1 MSSFPSQE
9 NRPLKKPRLGPPDV
23 YPQDTKQKEDELT
36 ATSVKHGFNNSPPI
50 GWDEY
55 GSARR
60 ENISQEKFGKD
71 FISVLNKKTEINTF
85 QDTTKKKQMPTK
97 DIFWPAAKNQSAMR
111 AWFKD
116 LAGNKPLSLLGRK
129 VPTFNKKEEVF
140 STLCEFSVPMTK
152 AAWFIKMTAAYNV
165 AVQEKMKQRRQM
177 VDQSMEWCQA
187 ITKYLRDQIQKIQEP
202 HSGPGSTAGFL
213 TVSQP
218 DPNQALRQWHYT
230 CKLDRHMYDEGLLD
244 RFEFLNWLIDLM
256 EKMKQ
261 NEDTVFKLLMAQILL
276 YMEEIALSVILSR
289 RLSHFSAKKIAQLC
303 NEADCMPPRTD
314 SPMLT
319 NGTTGISSNQIL
331 PQNPLS
337 AVFALYNNCP
347 QHRGIVLSL
356 CATVQI
362 VTLLCPTALVWN
374 SLGDGKSSSFL
385 CGSPLDLLPCAPS
398 SLPMPQGPQNMQI
411 RAQIRMLENQIRQR
425 GRAAEL
431 RWSSDKCQQ
440 STKGNTITRVLEVL
454 DTLDRHNFDKED
466 TVNSL
471 DTLYHKIF
479 TANQVKDSS
488 EEDELLPKPFI
499 SDEPIIHLLIDW
511 AVSIRRSGIYRAV
524 VVAKLLEK
532 RQLEVRSEK
541 FSESQA
547 LDDKE
552 SVGSDSLVPSGT
564 PYFQAILMS
573 YLDEQAP
580 SLDDNPNENDRQG
593 FANLI
598 QLFSELIRHDVFSHD
613 AYMCF
618 LISRGDLMS
627 SPSVMTVT
635 TDCIDLSSIK
645 SQNESVKHEP
655 QDDFKVDIMDMHT
668 AVELSDF
675 GSLFGTGKDEQ
686 RTSPEEP
693 ASVKSVMSE
702 KEPHHTNP
710 ALPSSDQQQKGPS
723 RHMLYAQHFPIP
735 YEDSIHECNQRM
747 IVLYGVGKARDDAK
761 HVVKKISKEVLKMFS
776 KKNCVDIISGE
787 LGRVKKRKEKDA
799 NDSLSNVSMNF
810 ENVFEGIF
818 NKFQKLSYHD
828 QHFVTAQC
836 RNVVLEEISNFTA
849 GSSLYLP
856 LVENVSY
863 LFDLM
868 EYSLNIYGL
877 LDFSVQL
884 LKELSIV
891 EETLL
896 EQKSSLVGNYT
907 TSLCLCIVGVFRKYH
922 AYLLVSPDLTITAF
936 EGLISVVR
944 KIYNPSDCSSSER
957 CILAYLY
964 DAYTSCNYLKD
975 KFCDM
980 FSNPYRKMKMTLY
993 ATITPSAS
1001 NKLWNPS
1008 FMVNF
1013 MNQPYIKIPLDDTVV
1028 NDLRENPAHR
1038 YSFVC
1043 NAMLHICNTQETDR
1057 LNELSILC
1065 AELTAR
1071 CNALS
1076 SEWLGVLQ
1084 ALCFSCATSC
1094 GFIDILT
1101 QIDVSD
1107 MSIHDSLAVFTAILI
1122 ARHCFSLQDLVVHVV
1137 LPSLLSARPTAS
1149 GDQDAENGAR
1159 LTCHILLRLFKTSD
1173 MTLTSPGLR
1182 PGSKTPCNIKRSCDK
1197 HLLAAAHDSITV
1209 GPVLAVLKAMLVLSD
1224 LCSDEMRTKS
1234 GSSSKKEDKEDIF
1247 HSLLS
1252 SIEDEEDMDMIMG
1265 PSKRKHGME
1274 SAGLSDFAR
1283 HALRE
1288 MCKQDWVQEKFLKD
1302 PEGVQSSDLLLDNML
1317 SNKQAQQL
1325 LQMICYPNGV
1335 PNQVDGSEPDVKQII
1350 QRVLQTLDMWG
1361 LRVSL
1366 LELQLL
1372 FKQATT
1378 QSDTNVLLDNIAK
1391 GTIELF
1397 HRQTETSRHAEM
1409 DSNQQKPDPDAIWL
1423 VGPLISKLPSQVQG
1437 RVLKLSGN
1445 VLESGN
1451 NFHSKGRDKERSQR
1465 SKSLLSHQPFLCL
1478 ILTCLKGQDEQR
1490 EVLLNSLLS
1499 QLERFINNCKEALD
1513 KTPDEFKVRANIHE
1527 ALLLK
1532 LSLVGGM
1539 FDTIQ
1544 RNMSNTTD
1552 WAQLL
1557 LQLVTSGIVENQSN
1571 SELFTVILDMLSVLI
1586 HGTLVTEG
1594 SDRGEDIN
1602 KMYTNLIKKLRKE
1615 LGDKQSDSIDKIR
1628 QLLPIPK
1635 RFFEVISCEAHGTQ
1649 MDSKGNKYDGFG
1661 KKEGFQVAK
1670 KEKISP
1676 WEVIEGYKNP
1686 PPLSWHFFGAVK
1698 QEKKPLKYEDQHRL
1712 LLYHTHSLRQPL
1724 AHFLDPPS
1732 LPPEDLE
1739 PVPEKTEDKPKEVSE
1754 NHHQDINKKKKP
1766 KKKTNRTNSGGGQG
1780 GYNIQPPV
1788 RQYQPS
1794 NWYPSQP
1801 QQHPQFYSNQPMP
1814 AGPRFEAPPYGM
1826 QSMTPSK
1833 MALQQMIRTRH
1844 PGNMHQWTNSNQQ
1857 SMQALQLLQK
1867 QHSHR
1872 MVRQQIRQSFQNHNR
1887 GISSDGGQGMF
1898 SGGMHSMNQSQVGIS
1913 QNYGPSYNIP
1923 QQSTSMDPGM
1933 ITQGSYNQSYNG
1945 AQGSGMMPQGGFIPQ
1960 QQQPTQQHFSQPSN
1974 RMMVPSQMQGGQTT
1988 MGSGNSNYTQM
1999 GPSGIPQSNYMQN
2012 IPSNPQQLQQIR
2024 QQQQQQ
2030 QQRLMAMKRQSM
2042 SNPGQQPGAQQQ
2054 QNAALMAQI
2063 QQQMA
2068 PNQYGSYPN
2077 QQRF

>member
-1 MSSFPSQE
+1 MSAFPSQE

-71 FISVLNKKTEINTF
+71 FISVLNKKTEINTL

-116 LAGNKPLSLLGRK
+116 LAGNKPLSVLGRK

-140 STLCEFSVPMTK
+140 STLCEFAVPMTK
-152 AAWFIKMTAAYNV
+152 AAWFIKMFAAYNV
-165 AVQEKMKQRRQM
+165 AVQEKMKQRRQL
-177 VDQSMEWCQA
+177 VDQAMEWYQA
-187 ITKYLRDQIQKIQEP
+187 ITKYLREQIQKIQEP

-218 DPNQALRQWHYT
+218 DPNQALKQWHYT
-230 CKLDRHMYDEGLLD
+230 CKLARHMYDEGLLD
-244 RFEFLNWLIDLM
+244 RHEYLNWLIDLI

-276 YMEEIALSVILSR
+276 FMEEITRSVILSR
-289 RLSHFSAKKIAQLC
+289 RLAHFSAKKIAQLC
-303 NEADCMPPRTD
+303 NDADCMPPRTD

-319 NGTTGISSNQIL
+319 NGSNGMTSSQIIT
-331 PQNPLS
+331 QNPLS
-337 AVFALYNNCP
+337 AVFAQYNNCP

-356 CATVQI
+356 CATLQI
-362 VTLLCPTALVWN
+362 ISLLCPSSLVWN

-411 RAQIRMLENQIRQR
+411 RAQIRTVENQIRQR
-425 GRAAEL
+425 GRAVEL

-466 TVNSL
+466 TSNSL

-479 TANQVKDSS
+479 TATQPKDSS
-488 EEDELLPKPFI
+488 EEDELIPEPFI

-511 AVSIRRSGIYRAV
+511 AVSTRRSGIYRAV

-532 RQLEVRSEK
+532 RQFELKNED
-541 FSESQA
+541 FESMECEGG
-547 LDDKE
+547 LGED
-552 SVGSDSLVPSGT
+552 VLVSYET
-564 PYFQAILMS
+564 PLFQGVLMS
-573 YLDEQAP
+573 YLDDKAP
-580 SLDDNPNENDRQG
+580 VIDDTPNDIDRQA

-627 SPSVMTVT
+627 SPLVMSAT

-645 SQNESVKHEP
+645 SQNESVKHETP
-655 QDDFKVDIMDMHT
+655 DDFKVDIMDMHT
-668 AVELSDF
+668 MESTDF

-686 RTSPEEP
+686 RTSPEAP
-693 ASVKSVMSE
+693 ASVKSVISE
-702 KEPHHTNP
+702 KETHHPNP
-710 ALPSSDQQQKGPS
+710 NALNSEQQPKGPS
-723 RHMLYAQHFPIP
+723 RHMLFAQHFPIP
-735 YEDSIHECNQRM
+735 YEDSVHECNQRTV
-747 IVLYGVGKARDDAK
+747 VLYGVGKARDDAK

-776 KKNCVDIISGE
+776 KKNCVDVLSGE
-787 LGRVKKRKEKDA
+787 LCRVKKRKEKDS
-799 NDSLSNVSMNF
+799 NDFASNISMNF
-810 ENVFEGIF
+810 ESVFDGIF
-818 NKFQKLSYHD
+818 NKFQKLSFHD

-836 RNVVLEEISNFTA
+836 RNLVLDEIKNFTA
-849 GSSLYLP
+849 LSLTYLP

-884 LKELSIV
+884 LKELSNV
-891 EETLL
+891 EEALL
-896 EQKSSLVGNYT
+896 DQKSSLVGNYT

-922 AYLLVSPDLTITAF
+922 AYLLVSPELTVVAF

-944 KIYNPSDCSSSER
+944 KICNPSDCSSSER

-975 KFCDM
+975 KFCEM

-1001 NKLWNPS
+1001 NKLWDPG

-1013 MNQPYIKIPLDDTVV
+1013 MQQTVIKIPLDDGVI

-1043 NAMLHICNTQETDR
+1043 NAILNICNTQDTDR
-1057 LNELSILC
+1057 LNEISILC

-1084 ALCFSCATSC
+1084 ALCFSCANSC

-1149 GDQDAENGAR
+1149 GEEDAENGAR

-1182 PGSKTPCNIKRSCDK
+1182 PGNKGQCNIKRSCDK

-1247 HSLLS
+1247 HTLLS
-1252 SIEDEEDMDMIMG
+1252 SLDDEEGMHLNMG

-1283 HALRE
+1283 HALKE

-1302 PEGVQSSDLLLDNML
+1302 PEAVLSSDLLLDNML

-1335 PNQVDGSEPDVKQII
+1335 PNQVDGSEPDNKQII
-1350 QRVLQTLDMWG
+1350 QRVLQNLDIWG

-1378 QSDTNVLLDNIAK
+1378 QQETNVLLDGIAR
-1391 GTIELF
+1391 GTIDLF
-1397 HRQTETSRHAEM
+1397 HRQTESSRHVDL
-1409 DSNQQKPDPDAIWL
+1409 DSTQQKPDPDAIWL

-1437 RVLKLSGN
+1437 RVLKLSGH

-1451 NFHSKGRDKERSQR
+1451 NFQSKGRDKERSQR

-1490 EVLLNSLLS
+1490 EVLLNSLLN
-1499 QLERFINNCKEALD
+1499 QMERFINNCKEALD

-1557 LQLVTSGIVENQSN
+1557 LQLVTSGIVEAQSN
-1571 SELFTVILDMLSVLI
+1571 SELFTVLLDMLSVLI
-1586 HGTLVTEG
+1586 HGTLITEG
-1594 SDRGEDIN
+1594 SDRSEDIN
-1602 KMYTNLIKKLRKE
+1602 KMYINLIKKLRKE

-1635 RFFEVISCEAHGTQ
+1635 RFFEVMSCEAHGTQ

-1686 PPLSWHFFGAVK
+1686 PPLSWHLFGALK
-1698 QEKKPLKYEDQHRL
+1698 QEKKPLKHEDQHRIL
-1712 LLYHTHSLRQPL
+1712 LFHTHSLRQPL

-1739 PVPEKTEDKPKEVSE
+1739 PVPEKPEDKPKEAHE
-1754 NHHQDINKKKKP
+1754 NQHQDMNKKRKP
-1766 KKKTNRTNSGGGQG
+1766 TKKTKRSNSGSGQG
-1780 GYNIQPPV
+1780 GYSSLQPPV
-1788 RQYQPS
+1788 RQYPPAG
-1794 NWYPSQP
+1794 NWYPAQN
-1801 QQHPQFYSNQPMP
+1801 QQHPQFYGNQPIS
-1814 AGPRFEAPPYGM
+1814 AGPRFETPSYGM
-1826 QSMTPSK
+1826 PGMTPSK
-1833 MALQQMIRTRH
+1833 MAIQQMIRTRH
-1844 PGNMHQWTNSNQQ
+1844 PGNMHQWAANSNQN
-1857 SMQALQLLQK
+1857 SMQALQMLQK
-1867 QHSHR
+1867 QQHHR

-1887 GISSDGGQGMF
+1887 GMTTDGTQGMF
-1898 SGGMHSMNQSQVGIS
+1898 SGPGMHSMTQSQIGMS
-1913 QNYGPSYNIP
+1913 QNYAPSYNIP
-1923 QQSTSMDPGM
+1923 QQSTNMDPGM
-1933 ITQGSYNQSYNG
+1933 MPPQGTYNQSYNG
-1945 AQGSGMMPQGGFIPQ
+1945 GQATGMMPQGNFMPQ
-1960 QQQPTQQHFSQPSN
+1960 QQPAQQHFSQQPS
-1974 RMMVPSQMQGGQTT
+1974 RIMVANQIQTPQNT
-1988 MGSGNSNYTQM
+1988 MGTGSSNYTQIA
-1999 GPSGIPQSNYMQN
+1999 SGMPQTSYMQN
-2012 IPSNPQQLQQIR
+2012 MQPGPANPQLQQQLR
-2024 QQQQQQ
+2024 QQQ
-2030 QQRLMAMKRQSM
+2030 QQRLMAMKRQQSM
-2042 SNPGQQPGAQQQ
+2042 SNPGQQPQQQ
-2054 QNAALMAQI
+2054 PNAALMAQI
-2063 QQQMA
+2063 QQQMP
-2068 PNQYGSYPN
+2068 PNQYQNYPS
-2077 QQRF
+2077 QQRFQ

>member
-1 MSSFPSQE
+1 MSVFPSQE
-9 NRPLKKPRLGPPDV
+9 SRPLKKPRLGPPDV
-23 YPQDTKQKEDELT
+23 YPQDSKQKEDELT
-36 ATSVKHGFNNSPPI
+36 AISVKLGFSNNPPS

-60 ENISQEKFGKD
+60 ENINQEKFGKD
-71 FISVLNKKTEINTF
+71 FISVLNRKTEYNTF

-116 LAGNKPLSLLGRK
+116 LSGNKPLSHLGRK

-140 STLCEFSVPMTK
+140 STLCEFVVPMTK
-152 AAWFIKMTAAYNV
+152 AVWFIKMTAAYNV

-218 DPNQALRQWHYT
+218 DPNQALRQWQYT
-230 CKLDRHMYDEGLLD
+230 CKLARHMYDEGLVD
-244 RFEFLNWLIDLM
+244 RHEFLSWLIDLV

-276 YMEEIALSVILSR
+276 YMEEITLSVILSR
-289 RLSHFSAKKIAQLC
+289 RLAHFSAKKIAQLC
-303 NEADCMPPRTD
+303 SESDCMPPRTD

-319 NGTTGISSNQIL
+319 TGSTGMPNNQIMT
-331 PQNPLS
+331 QNPL
-337 AVFALYNNCP
+337 ATVFAQHNNCP
-347 QHRGIVLSL
+347 QHRGIVLSV
-356 CATVQI
+356 CATLQI
-362 VTLLCPTALVWN
+362 ITLLCPSALVWN
-374 SLGDGKSSSFL
+374 SLGDGKNSSFL
-385 CGSPLDLLPCAPS
+385 CGSPLDILPCAPS

-411 RAQIRMLENQIRQR
+411 RTQIRSSENHVRQR

-466 TVNSL
+466 TLNSL
-471 DTLYHKIF
+471 ETLYHKIF
-479 TANQVKDSS
+479 TANQTKDNS
-488 EEDELLPKPFI
+488 EEDEVLPKPFI

-532 RQLEVRSEK
+532 RQVDIRTEEYDSMECDGGLVDDVLVSFETPLFQGVLTSY
-541 FSESQA
+541 
-547 LDDKE
+547 LDDK
-552 SVGSDSLVPSGT
+552 
-564 PYFQAILMS
+564 
-573 YLDEQAP
+573 AP
-580 SLDDNPNENDRQG
+580 VIDDNPNDNDRQG

-618 LISRGDLMS
+618 LISRGDLLS

-645 SQNESVKHEP
+645 SQVESVKHEP

-668 AVELSDF
+668 VELSDF

-702 KEPHHTNP
+702 KEPHHAIPT
-710 ALPSSDQQQKGPS
+710 LPNSDQQQKGPS

-735 YEDSIHECNQRM
+735 DDDSIHECNQR
-747 IVLYGVGKARDDAK
+747 IAVLYGVGKARDDAK

-776 KKNCVDIISGE
+776 KKNCVDISSGE
-787 LGRVKKRKEKDA
+787 LGRVKKRKEKEA
-799 NDSLSNVSMNF
+799 IDSMSNVSTNF

-828 QHFVTAQC
+828 QHAVTAQC
-836 RNVVLEEISNFTA
+836 KNLVLEEIRNFTA
-849 GSSLYLP
+849 CSSFYLP

-868 EYSLNIYGL
+868 EYSLNIHGL

-884 LKELSIV
+884 LKELSNV
-891 EETLL
+891 EETLI

-922 AYLLVSPDLTITAF
+922 AYLLVSRDLTITAF
-936 EGLISVVR
+936 EWLISVVR

-964 DAYTSCNYLKD
+964 DAYSSCSYLRE

-1001 NKLWNPS
+1001 NKLWDPG

-1013 MNQPYIKIPLDDTVV
+1013 MNQTNIKIPLDDMVI

-1043 NAMLHICNTQETDR
+1043 NAMLYICNTQETDR
-1057 LNELSILC
+1057 LNEISILC

-1076 SEWLGVLQ
+1076 PEWLGVLQ
-1084 ALCFSCATSC
+1084 ALCFSCANSC

-1173 MTLTSPGLR
+1173 MTLTSPGPRL
-1182 PGSKTPCNIKRSCDK
+1182 GSKSQSQCNIKRSCDK

-1224 LCSDEMRTKS
+1224 LCSDEMRCKS
-1234 GSSSKKEDKEDIF
+1234 GSSSKKEDKDDIF
-1247 HSLLS
+1247 RTLLS
-1252 SIEDEEDMDMIMG
+1252 SIDDEEDMHMAMG

-1283 HALRE
+1283 HALKE
-1288 MCKQDWVQEKFLKD
+1288 MCKQEWVQEKFLKD

-1378 QSDTNVLLDNIAK
+1378 QADTNILLDSIAR
-1391 GTIELF
+1391 GTIDLF
-1397 HRQTETSRHAEM
+1397 HRQTESNRHTDI

-1423 VGPLISKLPSQVQG
+1423 VGPLIAKLPSQVQG
-1437 RVLKLSGN
+1437 RVLKLSGH

-1451 NFHSKGRDKERSQR
+1451 NFQSKGRDKERSQR

-1499 QLERFINNCKEALD
+1499 QLDRFINNCKEALD

-1544 RNMSNTTD
+1544 RSMTNTTD

-1557 LQLVTSGIVENQSN
+1557 LQLVTSGIVDIQSN
-1571 SELFTVILDMLSVLI
+1571 SELFTVLLDMLSVLI
-1586 HGTLVTEG
+1586 HGTLITEG
-1594 SDRGEDIN
+1594 SDKGEDIN

-1686 PPLSWHFFGAVK
+1686 PPLSWHFFGALK
-1698 QEKKPLKYEDQHRL
+1698 LEKKPLRYEEQHRL
-1712 LLYHTHSLRQPL
+1712 LLFHTHSLRQPL

-1739 PVPEKTEDKPKEVSE
+1739 PVPEKIEEKPKEANE
-1754 NHHQDINKKKKP
+1754 NPQQDMSRKKKP
-1766 KKKTNRTNSGGGQG
+1766 KKKTNRTNSGSGQG
-1780 GYNIQPPV
+1780 PYNIQPPV

-1794 NWYPSQP
+1794 TNWYPTQT
-1801 QQHPQFYSNQPMP
+1801 QQHPQFYGNQPMP
-1814 AGPRFEAPPYGM
+1814 AGPRFEAPPYSM
-1826 QSMTPSK
+1826 QGMTPSK
-1833 MALQQMIRTRH
+1833 MAIQQMIRTRH
-1844 PGNMHQWTNSNQQ
+1844 PGNMHQWANTNQP
-1857 SMQALQLLQK
+1857 SMQTLQLLQK
-1867 QHSHR
+1867 QQSHR
-1872 MVRQQIRQSFQNHNR
+1872 MVRQQIRQTFQNHNR
-1887 GISSDGGQGMF
+1887 GVTPDGSQAMF
-1898 SGGMHSMNQSQVGIS
+1898 SGGMHSMNQNQVGMT
-1913 QNYGPSYNIP
+1913 QNYAPSYNIP

-1933 ITQGSYNQSYNG
+1933 MSQGTYNQSYNG
-1945 AQGSGMMPQGGFIPQ
+1945 GQATGMMPQAGFIP
-1960 QQQPTQQHFSQPSN
+1960 QQQPTQQHFSQPSS
-1974 RMMVPSQMQGGQTT
+1974 RMMVPSQMQTPQST
-1988 MGSGNSNYTQM
+1988 MGTGNASYNQM
-1999 GPSGIPQSNYMQN
+1999 GPSAIPQSTYLQN
-2012 IPSNPQQLQQIR
+2012 MPSNPQQLQQLR
-2024 QQQQQQ
+2024 QQQQ

-2042 SNPGQQPGAQQQ
+2042 SNPGQQPQS
-2054 QNAALMAQI
+2054 AALMAQI
-2063 QQQMA
+2063 QQQIG
-2068 PNQYGSYPN
+2068 PNQYGNYNN

>member
-1 MSSFPSQE
+1 MSAFPSQE

-71 FISVLNKKTEINTF
+71 FISVLNKKTEINTL

-97 DIFWPAAKNQSAMR
+97 DIFWPAAKNQGAMR

-116 LAGNKPLSLLGRK
+116 LAGNKPLSSLGRK

-140 STLCEFSVPMTK
+140 STLCEFAVPMTK
-152 AAWFIKMTAAYNV
+152 AAWFIKMFAAYNV
-165 AVQEKMKQRRQM
+165 AVQEKMKQRRHL

-187 ITKYLRDQIQKIQEP
+187 ITKYMRDQVQKIQEP

-218 DPNQALRQWHYT
+218 DPNQALKQWHYT
-230 CKLDRHMYDEGLLD
+230 CKLARHMYDEGLLD
-244 RFEFLNWLIDLM
+244 RHEFLSWLIDLI

-276 YMEEIALSVILSR
+276 YMEEITRSVILSR
-289 RLSHFSAKKIAQLC
+289 RLAHFSSKKIAQLC
-303 NEADCMPPRTD
+303 NEADCMPPRTE

-319 NGTTGISSNQIL
+319 NGSTGMTSSQIIT
-331 PQNPLS
+331 QNPLS
-337 AVFALYNNCP
+337 TVFAQYNNCP

-356 CATVQI
+356 CATLQI
-362 VTLLCPTALVWN
+362 ITLLCPSSLVWN
-374 SLGDGKSSSFL
+374 SLGDEKSSSFL

-411 RAQIRMLENQIRQR
+411 RAQIRMAENQVRQR
-425 GRAAEL
+425 GRAVEL

-466 TVNSL
+466 ISNSL

-479 TANQVKDSS
+479 TATQTKDST

-511 AVSIRRSGIYRAV
+511 SVSTRRSGIYRAV

-532 RQLEVRSEK
+532 RQFELKNEDFDSSMECDGG
-541 FSESQA
+541 
-547 LDDKE
+547 LGDD
-552 SVGSDSLVPSGT
+552 VLVSYET
-564 PYFQAILMS
+564 PLFQGVLMS
-573 YLDEQAP
+573 YLDDKAP
-580 SLDDNPNENDRQG
+580 VIDDNPNDIDRQA

-627 SPSVMTVT
+627 SPLVMSAT

-645 SQNESVKHEP
+645 SQSESVKHETH
-655 QDDFKVDIMDMHT
+655 DDFKVDIMDMRDM
-668 AVELSDF
+668 SDI

-702 KEPHHTNP
+702 KETHHPMSNM
-710 ALPSSDQQQKGPS
+710 LNMEQQPKGPS

-735 YEDSIHECNQRM
+735 YEDSVHECNQRTV
-747 IVLYGVGKARDDAK
+747 VLYGVGKARDDAK

-799 NDSLSNVSMNF
+799 SDSLSNVSMNF
-810 ENVFEGIF
+810 ESVFEGIF
-818 NKFQKLSYHD
+818 NKFQKLSFHD

-836 RNVVLEEISNFTA
+836 RNLVLDEIKNFTTCN
-849 GSSLYLP
+849 SFYLP

-884 LKELSIV
+884 LKELSNV
-891 EETLL
+891 EEALTD
-896 EQKSSLVGNYT
+896 QKSSLVGNYT

-922 AYLLVSPDLTITAF
+922 AYLLVSPELTVVAF

-944 KIYNPSDCSSSER
+944 KICNPSDCSSSER

-1001 NKLWNPS
+1001 NKLWDPC
-1008 FMVNF
+1008 FMVDF
-1013 MNQPYIKIPLDDTVV
+1013 MQQTNIKIPLDDGVI

-1043 NAMLHICNTQETDR
+1043 NAMLHICNTQDTDR
-1057 LNELSILC
+1057 LNEISILC

-1084 ALCFSCATSC
+1084 ALCFSCANSC

-1182 PGSKTPCNIKRSCDK
+1182 PGTKGQCNIKRSCDK

-1252 SIEDEEDMDMIMG
+1252 SIDDEEDMHMIMG

-1283 HALRE
+1283 HALKE

-1335 PNQVDGSEPDVKQII
+1335 PNQVDGSEPEVKQII
-1350 QRVLQTLDMWG
+1350 QRVLQNLDMWG

-1378 QSDTNVLLDNIAK
+1378 QADTNVLLDNIAR
-1391 GTIELF
+1391 GTIDLF
-1397 HRQTETSRHAEM
+1397 HRQTETTNRHLDL
-1409 DSNQQKPDPDAIWL
+1409 DSSQQKPDPDAIWL

-1437 RVLKLSGN
+1437 RVLKLSGH

-1451 NFHSKGRDKERSQR
+1451 NFQSKGRDKERSQR

-1499 QLERFINNCKEALD
+1499 QMERFINNCKEALD

-1557 LQLVTSGIVENQSN
+1557 LQLVTSGIVETQSN
-1571 SELFTVILDMLSVLI
+1571 NELFTVLLDMLSVLI

-1594 SDRGEDIN
+1594 SDKSEDIN
-1602 KMYTNLIKKLRKE
+1602 KMYINLIKKLRKE

-1635 RFFEVISCEAHGTQ
+1635 RFFEVMSCEAHGTQ

-1686 PPLSWHFFGAVK
+1686 PPLSWHLFGAVK
-1698 QEKKPLKYEDQHRL
+1698 QEKKPLKYEDQHRIL
-1712 LLYHTHSLRQPL
+1712 LFHTHSLRQPL

-1739 PVPEKTEDKPKEVSE
+1739 PVPEKHEEKPKEANE
-1754 NHHQDINKKKKP
+1754 NQHPDMSKKRKPP
-1766 KKKTNRTNSGGGQG
+1766 KKTKRSNSGSGQG
-1780 GYNIQPPV
+1780 GYNIQPTV
-1788 RQYQPS
+1788 RQYPTS
-1794 NWYPSQP
+1794 ANWYPTQT
-1801 QQHPQFYSNQPMP
+1801 QQHPQFYGNQPMS
-1814 AGPRFEAPPYGM
+1814 AGPRFEAPAYGM
-1826 QSMTPSK
+1826 PGLTPSK

-1844 PGNMHQWTNSNQQ
+1844 PGNMHQWSGSNQN
-1857 SMQALQLLQK
+1857 SMQALQMLQK

-1887 GISSDGGQGMF
+1887 GMTTDGGQGMF
-1898 SGGMHSMNQSQVGIS
+1898 SGGMHSMNQSQVGMS
-1913 QNYGPSYNIP
+1913 QNYAPSYNIP
-1923 QQSTSMDPGM
+1923 QQSNNMDPSM
-1933 ITQGSYNQSYNG
+1933 MAQGNYNQSYNG
-1945 AQGSGMMPQGGFIPQ
+1945 AQNTGMMPQGGFIPQ
-1960 QQQPTQQHFSQPSN
+1960 QQPAQQHFSQQPS
-1974 RMMVPSQMQGGQTT
+1974 RMIVPSQMQTPQNT
-1988 MGSGNSNYTQM
+1988 MGTGSSNYTQM
-1999 GPSGIPQSNYMQN
+1999 GPTGIPQSTYMQN
-2012 IPSNPQQLQQIR
+2012 IPGPTNPQMQQQIR
-2024 QQQQQQ
+2024 

-2042 SNPGQQPGAQQQ
+2042 SNPGQQPGPPQQ
-2054 QNAALMAQI
+2054 QNAALMAQM

-2068 PNQYGSYPN
+2068 PNQYGNYPN